1 MKTSSKEQVLD
12 FLHTENQLLDEQRHE
27 EWLTLFHPD
36 AHYWIPAQAGQSDP
50 LLHISLC
57 HENLEL
63 LTMRIARLR
72 HPQAHGL
79 AQPIRTSRM
88 LCNVRISEQDNGAI
102 LASGHFLVHEWQ
114 GERLRQFAGQVD
126 YSLRMGH
133 ELKITQ
139 KKISLVNVEAP
150 FEAIQILL

>member
-1 MKTSSKEQVLD
+1 MKTSSREQVLD
-12 FLHTENQLLDEQRHE
+12 FLYTENQLLDEQRYE
-27 EWLTLFHPD
+27 EWLALFHPD
-36 AHYWIPAQAGQSDP
+36 ARYWIPAQAGQSDP

-63 LTMRIARLR
+63 LRMRIARLR

-79 AQPIRTSRM
+79 AQPMRTSRM
-88 LCNVRISEQDNGAI
+88 LCNVRIAEQENGAI
-102 LASGHFLVHEWQ
+102 RASGHFLVHEWQ
-114 GERLRQFAGQVD
+114 GERLRQFAGQAD
-126 YSLRMGH
+126 YTLRLEQ

>member
-1 MKTSSKEQVLD
+1 MKFSSKEQVLD
-12 FLHTENQLLDEQRHE
+12 FLHSENQLLDEQRYE

-36 AHYWIPAQAGQSDP
+36 ARYWIPAQAGQNDP

-63 LTMRIARLR
+63 LQMRIARLR

-79 AQPIRTSRM
+79 AQTMRTSRM
-88 LCNVRISEQDNGAI
+88 LCNVRISEQENGAI
-102 LASGHFLVHEWQ
+102 HASGHFLVHEWQ

-126 YSLRMGH
+126 YSLLLEDG
-133 ELKITQ
+133 LKITQ